1 MEHGKPVMEITEF
14 LRFAKEQGAS
24 DLHLSAGEPALV
36 RVDGEIRKMD
46 SPPLKREDVH
56 TLLYDIFNDRQKM
69 IFEENHEIDF
79 SLEFKGIA
87 RFRVSAYLQDR
98 GAAIAFRPIP
108 ERIPSLAELGLPRV
122 VSELVNIAQ
131 GLILV
136 TGPTGSGKSTTLA
149 SMIELINQSQRLHV
163 ITVEDPI
170 EFTYQP
176 KKCLINQR
184 ELGTHT
190 KSFAGALRAALRA
203 DPDVIL
209 VGEMRDLETISLAMT
224 AAETGHLVLST
235 LHTSGAAKTVNRVID
250 VFPPEQQQQ
259 IRTMFSGAVS
269 AIISQVLLKRKDT
282 KGRAAAVEVL
292 LSTPAVR
299 NQIRE
304 GKIAMIPATM
314 QTNKQLGM
322 QTMDA
327 ALIDLYK
334 NGTVDR
340 DVIVPYL
347 SSPEALGEYAKR
359 I

>member
-1 MEHGKPVMEITEF
+1 MEITEL

-24 DLHLSAGEPALV
+24 DLHLSAGEPVLV
-36 RVDGEIRKMD
+36 RINGEIRKID
-46 SPPLKREDVH
+46 SPSLKKEDIH
-56 TLLYDIFNDRQKM
+56 NLLYDIFNDRQKM
-69 IFEENHEIDF
+69 TFEEDHEIDF
-79 SLEFKGIA
+79 SIEFKDIA
-87 RFRVSAYLQDR
+87 RFRVSAYLQSR
-98 GAAIAFRPIP
+98 GEAIAFRPIP
-108 ERIPSLAELGLPRV
+108 ERIPSLAELGLPAV
-122 VSELVNIAQ
+122 VPELVKKPQ

-149 SMIELINQSQRLHV
+149 AMIELINQSQRLHI
-163 ITVEDPI
+163 ITIEDPI

-190 KSFAGALRAALRA
+190 KSFAKALRAALRA

-224 AAETGHLVLST
+224 AAETGHLVLGT

-250 VFPPEQQQQ
+250 VFPSDQQQQ

-269 AIISQVLLKRKDT
+269 AIISQVLLKRKDN
-282 KGRAAAVEVL
+282 KGRIPAVEVL

-299 NQIRE
+299 NQIKE
-304 GKIAMIPATM
+304 GKVAMIPATM
-314 QTNKQLGM
+314 QTNKWMGM

-327 ALIDLYK
+327 ALIDLYQS
-334 NGTVDR
+334 GTVDR
-340 DVIVPYL
+340 DIIVPYL
-347 SSPEALGEYAKR
+347 SSAAALGEYAEK